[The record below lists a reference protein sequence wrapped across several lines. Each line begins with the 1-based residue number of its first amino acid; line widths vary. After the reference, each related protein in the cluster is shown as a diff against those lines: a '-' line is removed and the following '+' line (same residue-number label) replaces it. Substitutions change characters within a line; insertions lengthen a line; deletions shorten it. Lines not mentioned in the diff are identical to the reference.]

1 MNTQLLSIKA
11 KKFGVRLAAFRQKK
25 GLTSDVLSQWT
36 GISNEKLQAIE
47 RGEVNVTL
55 PEIELIA
62 LKLGFSTETLI
73 EGDLLAFAASK
84 PDEGALH
91 QYAGLRDRMIALI
104 LRKTRMEQ
112 DLPIETVASQCGLQ
126 TDELEQYESGSKP
139 VPLPILEL
147 LCAAYQIPI
156 LSLIPQKTESASSS
170 VNETTLNETNDNLP
184 EELSEFVNNPANLPY
199 LELARKL
206 SELDAAKL
214 RSIAEGLLEITY

>member
-25 GLTSDVLSQWT
+25 GLSTEVLSLWT

-47 RGEVNVTL
+47 HGDSTVTL

-62 LKLGFSTETLI
+62 MKLGFSTETLI
-73 EGDLLAFAASK
+73 AGDLQDLIATK
-84 PDEGALH
+84 MDEGAVK
-91 QYAGLRDRMIALI
+91 QYAGLRDRMIALN
-104 LRKTRMEQ
+104 LRKTRLDQNKTLES
-112 DLPIETVASQCGLQ
+112 VSAQCGLEA
-126 TDELEQYESGSKP
+126 DELDQFESGSKP
-139 VPLPILEL
+139 VPVPILEL
-147 LCAAYQIPI
+147 LCTEYQIPL
-156 LSLIPQKTESASSS
+156 LSLIPQKPESDPSSTDLTATS
-170 VNETTLNETNDNLP
+170 ESYENLP
-184 EELSEFVNNPANLPY
+184 EEVAEFVNNPANLPY